1 MPSLLT
7 DPDGSEGRLIL
18 EDESSFAGRVF
29 GSCRPAT
36 GEVVFNTGMVGYTEA
51 LTDPSYSGQILV
63 LTYPLVGNYGVA
75 DSFESPKI
83 QVAGLV
89 VAELAGEYSHARAR
103 KSLPQWLCQEGIP
116 CLVGVDTR
124 ALTKRLRE
132 RGCMLG
138 KIVLQATNVQ
148 FEDPNRR
155 NLVQAVSAGER
166 KVYEGEGKT
175 VVLVD
180 CGAKVSIIDELRAR
194 GLRVIRVP
202 WNYDFAK
209 EDFDGVLISNGPGD
223 PSGCQATVENIRRA
237 MRTGRP
243 MMGIC
248 LGHQL
253 MALAAG
259 ATTYKLKFGHRGHNQ
274 PCVDVTTGR
283 CIITAQN
290 HGFAVDAATLP
301 SGWTTWYRNA
311 NDGSNEGM
319 RHVSHPFMSVQFH
332 PEAAPGPVDARGL
345 FDEFVGMM

>member
-18 EDESSFAGRVF
+18 EDESSSAGRVF
-29 GSCRPAT
+29 GSCRPAN

-103 KSLPQWLCQEGIP
+103 KSLPHWLCQEGIP

-180 CGAKVSIIDELRAR
+180 CGVKASIIDELRAR
-194 GLRVIRVP
+194 GLRLIRVP

-209 EDFDGVLISNGPGD
+209 ED
-223 PSGCQATVENIRRA
+223 
-237 MRTGRP
+237 
-243 MMGIC
+243 
-248 LGHQL
+248 
-253 MALAAG
+253 
-259 ATTYKLKFGHRGHNQ
+259 
-274 PCVDVTTGR
+274 
-283 CIITAQN
+283 
-290 HGFAVDAATLP
+290 
-301 SGWTTWYRNA
+301 
-311 NDGSNEGM
+311 
-319 RHVSHPFMSVQFH
+319 
-332 PEAAPGPVDARGL
+332 
-345 FDEFVGMM
+345 